1 MTRITAAPA
10 GQQVALIAG
19 ASRGIGAA
27 VARRLLDRGW
37 RVLSVSR
44 TQPAEDHEWC
54 AADLATQDGIAKA
67 QDFVQQT
74 TERLDA
80 LVVCAGKLFVDK
92 TLRING
98 ARALEALAVNVGPV
112 VGLGS
117 MAARMMGAQR
127 YGRIVAVGSVGAY
140 RVSPGNGRYAAS
152 KAALEGLVRS
162 AARELA
168 PLGVTVNLV
177 APGFT
182 DTAMVAK
189 GTDEWRESRR
199 TEIPRGRWADP
210 DDIAAPLVELLDPRA
225 GYINGATLM
234 IDGGYAM
241 GR

>member
-1 MTRITAAPA
+1 MTPIPTAPD
-10 GQQVALIAG
+10 GQPVALIAG
-19 ASRGIGAA
+19 ASRGIGAS
-27 VARRLLDRGW
+27 VARLLLDRGW
-37 RVLSVSR
+37 RVLSISR
-44 TQPAEDHEWC
+44 TPAATGHDWFE
-54 AADLATQDGIAKA
+54 ADLATPEGIALA
-67 QDFVQQT
+67 QGFVQGA

-80 LVVCAGKLFVDK
+80 LVVCAGRLFVDK

-98 ARALEALAVNVGPV
+98 ARALEAMAVNVGPL
-112 VGLGS
+112 VGLGAL
-117 MAARMMGAQR
+117 AARMMGEQR

-140 RVSPGNGRYAAS
+140 RVSPGNGRYALS
-152 KAALEGLVRS
+152 KAALEGLVRT

-168 PLGVTVNLV
+168 PLGITVNLV

-199 TEIPRGRWADP
+199 AEIPRGRWAHP
-210 DDIAAPLVELLDPRA
+210 DDIAAPLIELLDPRA

-234 IDGGYAM
+234 VDGGYAM